1 MSTQMMDYKEKVLK
15 ELGDLSKDKID
26 EVIDFIGYIK
36 SKDAR
41 SRRRDQ
47 QIEPFDTRDNV
58 LLSIVGIG
66 ESAGAHDLAQ
76 NHDKY
81 VYGDL

>member
-1 MSTQMMDYKEKVLK
+1 MSNRIIEYKEKVLK
-15 ELGDLSKDKID
+15 ELGDLSKEKID

-36 SKDAR
+36 SKDAGIKG
-41 SRRRDQ
+41 DQ
-47 QIEPFDTRDNV
+47 KSDAFDTRENV

-66 ESAGAHDLAQ
+66 ESAAPHDLAQ
-76 NHDKY
+76 HHDNY

>member
-1 MSTQMMDYKEKVLK
+1 MSGQMMDYKEKVMK
-15 ELGDLSKDKID
+15 ELEDLPKQKMN
-26 EVIDFIGYIK
+26 EVIDFIGYLK

-41 SRRRDQ
+41 KRRDKKT
-47 QIEPFDTRDNV
+47 DVLDAGDNV
-58 LLSIVGIG
+58 LLSIIGIG
-66 ESAGAHDLAQ
+66 ESATPHDLAQ

>member
-1 MSTQMMDYKEKVLK
+1 MNDQMTDYKKKVLK
-15 ELGDLSKDKID
+15 ELDDLSKEKIN
-26 EVIDFIGYIK
+26 EVIDFIGYLK
-36 SKDAR
+36 SKEDKKRKDRKVDAL
-41 SRRRDQ
+41 
-47 QIEPFDTRDNV
+47 DTRDNV

-66 ESAGAHDLAQ
+66 ESAMPHDLAE